1 MKAKVAI
8 AEDYRLINASAFEK
22 GYFLARAS
30 SRVTPGVSMKSELGP
45 IASKVYRELVRK
57 APGRKGW
64 RKVDVSKSRVDR
76 LTFRACLGV
85 LSRKGYYEKIDGVNW
100 GRVYVA

>member
-1 MKAKVAI
+1 M
-8 AEDYRLINASAFEK
+8 
-22 GYFLARAS
+22 
-30 SRVTPGVSMKSELGP
+30 
-45 IASKVYRELVRK
+45 RK

-64 RKVDVSKSRVDR
+64 RKVDVSKSSVDR

-85 LSRKGYYEKIDGVNW
+85 LTRKGYYEKIDGVNW

>member
-1 MKAKVAI
+1 
-8 AEDYRLINASAFEK
+8 
-22 GYFLARAS
+22 
-30 SRVTPGVSMKSELGP
+30 MKSELGP

-57 APGRKGW
+57 VPGRKGW
-64 RKVDVSKSRVDR
+64 RKVNVSKSRVDR

-85 LSRKGYYEKIDGVNW
+85 LTRKGYYEKIDGVNW